1 MSNDAQITNREGDT
15 PPQQRRR
22 PRPPE
27 SYKATRRTVE
37 LADELAALLTTRP
50 AVLVTAVGEPVRP
63 LMVGAR
69 GELIAL
75 MRPDL
80 AHHHLHRA
88 LRRYARCVPYL
99 LACLKDGAMRHDLD
113 GTPVESI
120 AEEHR
125 KLARADLAERRR
137 LRAEQQKAT
146 RTARADQADGEADGG
161 GQGTLI
167 NVPEGVA
174 AA

>member
-1 MSNDAQITNREGDT
+1 MSADAQITNRVGDT
-15 PPQQRRR
+15 SPPQRRR

-27 SYKATRRTVE
+27 SHKATRRTVE

-50 AVLVTAVGEPVRP
+50 AVLVTEVGEPVRP
-63 LMVGAR
+63 LKVGAR

-75 MRPDL
+75 TRPHL

-88 LRRYARCVPYL
+88 LRRYTRAVPYL

-113 GTPVESI
+113 GDPIEPIS
-120 AEEHR
+120 EEHR

-137 LRAEQQKAT
+137 LRAERHKVT
-146 RTARADQADGEADGG
+146 RAARADQADDEPGG
-161 GQGTLI
+161 GAQGRP
-167 NVPEGVA
+167 VEPPEGVA